1 MNQLEISTEDLHGKV
16 RHSAEDRDQ
25 LSITSKTVVTKTDR
39 SDHSNW
45 VRHQKVAPQSP
56 SIQNNTVEEFQQIFE
71 LLSDAV
77 VILDEC
83 GRIARSNLSASNLL
97 GGMQLGDL
105 WRDIIA
111 REFSPVSVGGLVAL
125 NDGRLLNVT
134 TKPLGYKP
142 GQLVVL
148 NEITGLHEFIEMRH
162 RCERLTSMGQMVASL
177 AHQLRTPL
185 STALLYATHIRDQE
199 NLDETNRKRISA
211 NVVSSLGHLKRLI
224 NDMLIYAGGGQK
236 GTDEFNINV
245 MFDEVQKD
253 ITPFLKENACN
264 FSISNHSSTNDF
276 VGNKDALKGVFTNLV
291 MNAIQACDSSRKR
304 EQDHECNADSVGDHR
319 DGSTILKSNVAI
331 SLSDMKVS
339 GEQHSVKITVSDN
352 GIGVPKDALNILFE
366 PFFTTKKQGTG
377 LGLAVVK
384 AVVNA
389 HDGEVWAESPE
400 SNGTQ
405 IHIVL
410 PVKNNN

>member
-1 MNQLEISTEDLHGKV
+1 MSQLEISAEDLHRKV
-16 RHSAEDRDQ
+16 RPFGDDGEQ
-25 LSITSKTVVTKTDR
+25 LSIASKTAAIIADR
-39 SDHSNW
+39 SGHPVWS
-45 VRHQKVAPQSP
+45 RQQEVAPQKTP
-56 SIQNNTVEEFQQIFE
+56 TQNNSIDEFQQIFE

-83 GRIARSNLSASNLL
+83 GRVIRCNLSANDLL
-97 GGMQLGDL
+97 AGIQAGDL

-111 REFSPVSVGGLVAL
+111 REFSPISVGGLVAL
-125 NDGRLLNVT
+125 NDGRLLNVS

-199 NLDETNRKRISA
+199 NLEDTHRKRISS

-224 NDMLIYAGGGQK
+224 NDMLIYASGGQR
-236 GTDEFNINV
+236 GTDECNIKE
-245 MFDEVQKD
+245 MLDEVKND
-253 ITPFLKENACN
+253 IEPFLNEQHCQLDINN
-264 FSISNHSSTNDF
+264 TSSIKSLM
-276 VGNKDALKGVFTNLV
+276 GNKDALKGVFTNLV
-291 MNAIQACDSSRKR
+291 INAIQACDSSRKR
-304 EQDHECNADSVGDHR
+304 EQDLEHNAVQDNSLEIEA
-319 DGSTILKSNVAI
+319 TEIKSNVSI
-331 SLSDMKVS
+331 SLLDVKTSS
-339 GEQHSVKITVSDN
+339 EQCSVKITVSDN
-352 GIGVPKDALNILFE
+352 GIGVPKDALGMLFE

-389 HDGEVWAESPE
+389 HDGEVWAESLE
-400 SNGTQ
+400 SSGTQ
-405 IHIVL
+405 VHMVL
-410 PVKNNN
+410 PVKK